1 MGLFDIFRRKKD
13 EELDF
18 DAIAQKE
25 LGTMPEQPDLLNTSP
40 SGMEEE
46 KSIFD
51 TTPEEP
57 MPARFPGAT
66 PAARPTNRGMSQE
79 TPQMMNRD
87 LELIN
92 SKLDTIKALLTSMEQ
107 RIANV
112 ERSTGSQTPQQRQ
125 RLW

>member
-13 EELDF
+13 EDF
-18 DAIAQKE
+18 DFDKIARKE
-25 LGTMPEQPDLLNTSP
+25 LGTTPEQPDLLNVPPT
-40 SGMEEE
+40 GMEEE

-51 TTPEEP
+51 TTPEESLP
-57 MPARFPGAT
+57 SRFPGAT
-66 PAARPTNRGMSQE
+66 PAARPATRGFTPE
-79 TPQMMNRD
+79 APQMMNRD

-112 ERSTGSQTPQQRQ
+112 ERSTGTQTPQQRQ

>member
-1 MGLFDIFRRKKD
+1 MGLFDVFRRKKD
-13 EELDF
+13 DEFDF
-18 DAIAQKE
+18 DKIAQKE
-25 LGTMPEQPDLLNTSP
+25 LGTTPDQPDLLSASP
-40 SGMEEE
+40 PGMEEE

-51 TTPEEP
+51 TPPEEP
-57 MPARFPGAT
+57 MPGRFPGAT
-66 PAARPTNRGMSQE
+66 PAARPTTRGFTQE
-79 TPQMMNRD
+79 APQMMNRD

-112 ERSTGSQTPQQRQ
+112 ERSTGSQTAQQRQ

>member
-13 EELDF
+13 DEFDF
-18 DAIAQKE
+18 DKIAQKE
-25 LGTMPEQPDLLNTSP
+25 LGTMSEQPDLLNVP
-40 SGMEEE
+40 PVGMEEE

-51 TTPEEP
+51 SAPEEA
-57 MPARFPGAT
+57 MPVRFPGAT
-66 PAARPTNRGMSQE
+66 AAVRPTNQGMSQE
-79 TPQMMNRD
+79 APQMMNRD

-112 ERSTGSQTPQQRQ
+112 ERSTGSQSPQQRQ

>member
-13 EELDF
+13 DEFDF
-18 DAIAQKE
+18 DKIAQKE
-25 LGTMPEQPDLLNTSP
+25 LGTMPEQPDLLNASP
-40 SGMEEE
+40 PGMEEE

-51 TTPEEP
+51 TAPEEP

-66 PAARPTNRGMSQE
+66 AAPRSVNRGMSQE
-79 TPQMMNRD
+79 APQMMNRD

>member
-13 EELDF
+13 EDF
-18 DAIAQKE
+18 DFDKIAQKE
-25 LGTMPEQPDLLNTSP
+25 LGTTPEQPDLLNVPPT
-40 SGMEEE
+40 GMEEE

-57 MPARFPGAT
+57 LPSRFPGAT
-66 PAARPTNRGMSQE
+66 PAARPVTRGFTQE
-79 TPQMMNRD
+79 APQMMNRD

-112 ERSTGSQTPQQRQ
+112 ERSTGTQTAQQRQ